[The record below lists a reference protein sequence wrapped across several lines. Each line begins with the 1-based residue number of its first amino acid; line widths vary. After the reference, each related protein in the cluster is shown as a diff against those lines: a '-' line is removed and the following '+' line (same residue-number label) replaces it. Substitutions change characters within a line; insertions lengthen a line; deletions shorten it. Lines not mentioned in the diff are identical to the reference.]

1 MDASLDN
8 FMREKVRLKE
18 YGETLEKLAA
28 DCETNYVQAGNS
40 QARAQ
45 AFHSSRQSAAK
56 ALTDVAYRIN
66 LLAQTLVNVLD
77 NQNDT
82 VKRLGADIG
91 QLDTQADIRLE
102 TAAKQRVFA
111 LTAKQPPVEE
121 RPKVDG
127 PKYVRRTKVEMKK
140 FPPLNYNSL
149 DRLGHGLILTPST
162 SVGRL
167 SGVVDMDKFRAKQA
181 EELNLPPDE
190 NDEDAKTD
198 QVVEDMYSKLRK
210 GRSFSKSKVDDD
222 DENVYER
229 VDDSSGR
236 TFGARTLERLSSATY
251 STFGRSASPS
261 SKNKTLPPGG
271 KNSPKLTLNRNSSLL
286 SRPKHAPP
294 PPPAKVPLP
303 PANGTASPIPPSAA
317 TNRNASPIPP
327 PTATNQNA
335 SPVSPSTATNQ
346 NASPIPPPPQM
357 SANQS
362 ADAVAPLASPEEE
375 DDSSAGT
382 PGSFLAA
389 IRAAKL
395 KSRNASGDKN
405 GAQKKEGVRVS
416 VNDYLP
422 PPPP

>member
-8 FMREKVRLKE
+8 FVREKVRLKE

-28 DCETNYVQAGNS
+28 DCETNYVQARTPH
-40 QARAQ
+40 ARAQ
-45 AFHSSRQSAAK
+45 AFDSSRQSAAR

-82 VKRLGADIG
+82 VKKLGADIG
-91 QLDTQADIRLE
+91 QLDAQADIRLE

-111 LTAKQPPVEE
+111 MTAKKPPTEE

-140 FPPLNYNSL
+140 FPKVNYNSL

-167 SGVVDMDKFRAKQA
+167 SGVVDLDKFRAKQA
-181 EELNLPPDE
+181 EELNLPPDI
-190 NDEDAKTD
+190 NDEDAQTD

-210 GRSFSKSKVDDD
+210 GRSPSKGKVDD

-229 VDDSSGR
+229 VDDGGR
-236 TFGARTLERLSSATY
+236 TFGARTLERISSN
-251 STFGRSASPS
+251 STFGRAASPS
-261 SKNKTLPPGG
+261 TSAKYKTLPSGG
-271 KNSPKLTLNRNSSLL
+271 KSSPKLALNRNSSLL
-286 SRPKHAPP
+286 TRPKHAPP
-294 PPPAKVPLP
+294 PPPAKPKLP
-303 PANGTASPIPPSAA
+303 PANGTASSAA
-317 TNRNASPIPP
+317 
-327 PTATNQNA
+327 
-335 SPVSPSTATNQ
+335 STTTTNQ
-346 NASPIPPPPQM
+346 NASPIPPPSQV
-357 SANQS
+357 SANQKAS
-362 ADAVAPLASPEEE
+362 PIPPPSQVSTNQKADAVAPLASPE
-375 DDSSAGT
+375 DDEPESTS
-382 PGSFLAA
+382 SFLAA
-389 IRAAKL
+389 IKAAKL
-395 KSRNASGDKN
+395 KSHGGTGDKN
-405 GAQKKEGVRVS
+405 GAPKKEGVRVS